1 MSFVGLQLADTFLC
15 VYATCMRV
23 ERKMICFHAHAHA
36 CNGHTHTHLAIT
48 TYVIKKPVDML
59 MDYKNSLVQNK
70 ICSVLYLV
78 CNRVIV
84 LKYMRSFL
92 LFKTSQ

>member
-1 MSFVGLQLADTFLC
+1 MLSC
-15 VYATCMRV
+15 P
-23 ERKMICFHAHAHA
+23 HA